1 MNHDTASAL
10 IEVPNRNVPIRY
22 NLQQVGSQQVA
33 STNAVY
39 AAIKVVAA
47 RKQEVQEKTEVL
59 AKATMAL
66 EFATKQEQAAQA
78 NAAEKLATRKLAA
91 VAENK
96 AHEILENTAKVVAL
110 LTTNV
115 KNAIAVTKKAIHDL
129 KHAQNKLHKADHLL
143 QKRNKE
149 FINAQ
154 TKTAQAAQN
163 AKAALSLNLN
173 ARNVYSLAFEELVG
187 KKKALQLAIDQK
199 GKADIVVANAKNALD
214 VINQANDDA
223 LSALR
228 SAQRHYEL
236 AYSALD
242 NANRLV
248 SKIRAELAVADNKLG
263 VAKFNLL
270 QSLNNLYVAQAR
282 KEQADKSTN
291 IVRMQTAT
299 LPEEESTHI
308 FAGCVQNAYPT
319 ISGSAIVSRA
329 NGSGYALNSGSVL
342 VFGDCTHKELV
353 VVGDLIQY
361 EGYIKDGYIHAVSY
375 KKGHHHHAK
384 HGRHIKHHH

>member
-1 MNHDTASAL
+1 MSYAASAL

-22 NLQQVGSQQVA
+22 DLQQVASQQVA

-47 RKQEVQEKTEVL
+47 RKAEVEEKTEVL

-78 NAAEKLATRKLAA
+78 NAAEKLNTRKNAA

-96 AHEILENTAKVVAL
+96 AHEVLENQAKVVAL

-115 KNAIAVTKKAIHDL
+115 KNAIAVTKKAVHDL
-129 KHAQNKLHKADHLL
+129 KHAQEKLHQADHLL
-143 QKRNKE
+143 HKRNNQ

-154 TKTAQAAQN
+154 TETAQAAQN
-163 AKAALSLNLN
+163 AKAALALNLN
-173 ARNVYSLAFEELVG
+173 ARNVYNLAFGELTD

-199 GKADIVVANAKNALD
+199 AKADTVVANAKNALD
-214 VINQANDDA
+214 VVNQANDDA
-223 LSALR
+223 LSAL
-228 SAQRHYEL
+228 STAQRKYEL

-270 QSLNNLYVAQAR
+270 QALNNLYVAQAR

-329 NGSGYALNSGSVL
+329 NGSGYALNSGNVL

-353 VVGDLIQY
+353 VVGDLIDY
-361 EGYIKDGYIHAVSY
+361 EGYIKDGYVHAVSY
-375 KKGHHHHAK
+375 KKGKHAHHHK
-384 HGRHIKHHH
+384 HGKKHHH